1 MGLPEVR
8 IEFIEKAVSAVQ
20 RSSRGIV
27 ALILKD
33 DTRPAGEV
41 IYNSIDEVNSS
52 DWTAENKDYIDKTFI
67 GTPSKV
73 IIERIA
79 TTATDYNSALA
90 VLKNKRWNYLA
101 IPGIAAGDV
110 SNIATWIKNCRDN
123 DKKTFKAVLP
133 NITADHEGIIN
144 FCTDDIK
151 VGETTYTAN
160 QYTCRIAGIL
170 AGLPFTRSSTY
181 YVLDEVESIAESAD
195 PNADIDEGKLIL
207 INDGEN
213 IKIARGVNSLTTTT
227 ETKGEDFKKIRI
239 IEEMDLVRDDIR
251 DTFENN
257 YAGKY
262 VNKYDNKIIFLA
274 AVNSYFKELAKENI
288 LDPSGDNLAEINI
301 QAQSDYLQSKG
312 IDISKL
318 SEQQIKEYNTGSKL
332 FVKAQ
337 VKFLDAMEDLYFE
350 IYI

>member
-8 IEFIEKAVSAVQ
+8 IEFIEKAVSAIK

-33 DTRPAGEV
+33 DTKPAGEV
-41 IYNSIDEVNSS
+41 VYNSIDEVVSS
-52 DWTAENKDYIDKTFI
+52 DWTSENKDYIEKTFLGI
-67 GTPSKV
+67 PSKV

-79 TTATDYNSALA
+79 TTATDYNAALTA
-90 VLKNKRWNYLA
+90 LKNKRWNYLA
-101 IPGIAAGDV
+101 IPNIASGDV
-110 SNIATWIKNCRDN
+110 SNISTWIKTQRDIN
-123 DKKTFKAVLP
+123 KKTFKAVLP
-133 NITADHEGIIN
+133 NIAADHEGIIN
-144 FCTDDIK
+144 FCTENIK
-151 VGETTYTAN
+151 VGEKTYSASE
-160 QYTCRIAGIL
+160 YTCRIAGIL

-181 YVLDEVESIAESAD
+181 FVLPEVESITESSD
-195 PNADIDEGKLIL
+195 PNADIDAGKLIL

-227 ETKGEDFKKIRI
+227 ASKGEDFKKIRI

-262 VNKYDNKIIFLA
+262 VNKYDNKILFLA
-274 AVNSYFKELAKENI
+274 AVNSYFKELVKENI
-288 LDPSGDNLAEINI
+288 LDPSGENLAEINI
-301 QAQSDYLQSKG
+301 QAQSDYLNSKG
-312 IDISKL
+312 IDTSKL
-318 SEQQIKEYNTGSKL
+318 SQQQIKEYNTGSKL
-332 FVKAQ
+332 FVKAN

>member
-33 DTRPAGEV
+33 DTKPAGEV
-41 IYNSIDEVNSS
+41 IYNSINEVVSS
-52 DWTAENKDYIDKTFI
+52 DWTAENKDYIEKTFL
-67 GTPSKV
+67 GVPSKV

-79 TTATDYNSALA
+79 TTATDYNAALS

-101 IPGIAAGDV
+101 IPNIASGDV
-110 SNIATWIKNCRDN
+110 LNIATWIKSCRDN

-133 NITADHEGIIN
+133 NIAADHEGIIN
-144 FCTDDIK
+144 FCTDNIK
-151 VGETTYTAN
+151 VGAKTYLASE
-160 QYTCRIAGIL
+160 YTCRIAGIL

-181 YVLDEVESIAESAD
+181 YVLSEVEAITESDD
-195 PNADIDEGKLIL
+195 PDEDIDSGKLIL
-207 INDGEN
+207 INDGEK

-227 ETKGEDFKKIRI
+227 STKGEDFKKIRI
-239 IEEMDLVRDDIR
+239 IEAMDLVRDDIR
-251 DTFENN
+251 DTFEND

-274 AVNSYFKELAKENI
+274 AVNSYFKELVKENI
-288 LDPSGDNLAEINI
+288 LDPSGDNIAEINI
-301 QAQSDYLQSKG
+301 QAQRDYLQSKG
-312 IDISKL
+312 VDISKL

-332 FVKAQ
+332 FIRAQ